1 MKIWSYSRP
10 FKFHG
15 HSCEVK
21 VRLTGSKT
29 ISSLY
34 VDDFLV
40 DEQSIKYTDGLITFI
55 HPLQSSSGYE
65 AKVESGYFNW
75 WNVGIAVTEN
85 GRIVHESHP
94 GEDLSYG
101 EALMEDLY
109 GMKENASGAAE
120 SKWAENKY
128 SIYADLG
135 LAALFFIV
143 SKVTGDLVLAAI
155 VGGVTGLG
163 LIVLQRFVKVDL
175 LGGFAVF
182 GTIMLAIST
191 TFSLVL
197 QDSYWVQMKSTA
209 LGLFTAALFMA
220 DGLLRQGAYF
230 GARFERYMPGP
241 LHHNR
246 LAIGMSIMGI
256 VSAGGNYF
264 VAENFS
270 EDFWLTYTTFLDFP
284 IIMVSFFLI
293 LRWARKPEGA
303 IEGTTE

>member
-10 FKFHG
+10 FTFHG
-15 HSCEVK
+15 HSCEIK
-21 VRLTGSKT
+21 VTLTQSET
-29 ISSLY
+29 ISSLFI
-34 VDDFLV
+34 DNFLV
-40 DEQSIKYTDGLITFI
+40 DEQSIKYTDGITTFV
-55 HPLQSSSGYE
+55 HPLRTPSGFE
-65 AKVESGYFNW
+65 AKVEVGYFNW
-75 WNVGIAVTEN
+75 RNVGIAVTEN
-85 GRIVHESHP
+85 GRVVHESHP
-94 GEDLSYG
+94 GEDLRYG
-101 EALMEDLY
+101 EALMDDLN
-109 GMKENASGAAE
+109 GMKEAVPEAGE
-120 SKWAENKY
+120 SKWEQNKY

-135 LAALFFIV
+135 LWALFFIV

-182 GTIMLAIST
+182 GTIMLGIST
-191 TFSLVL
+191 AFSLVL
-197 QDSYWVQMKSTA
+197 QDSYWVQMKGTA
-209 LGLFTAALFMA
+209 LGLFTATLLMA

-230 GARFERYMPGP
+230 GARFERYMPGS

-246 LAIGMSIMGI
+246 LAIGMSLMGI

-284 IIMVSFFLI
+284 IIMVSFFVI
-293 LRWARKPEGA
+293 LRWARKS
-303 IEGTTE
+303 EGTTV

>member
-10 FKFHG
+10 FTFHG

-21 VRLTGSKT
+21 VTLTQSET

-34 VDDFLV
+34 VDDLLV
-40 DEQSIKYTDGLITFI
+40 DEQSIKYIDGLITFI
-55 HPLQSSSGYE
+55 HPLQTSSGFGAE
-65 AKVESGYFNW
+65 VQSGYFNW
-75 WNVGIAVTEN
+75 WNVGVAVTEN
-85 GRIVHESHP
+85 GRLVHESHP
-94 GEDLSYG
+94 GENLRYG
-101 EALMEDLY
+101 EALMEDLS
-109 GMKENASGAAE
+109 GMKESAGEARA
-120 SKWAENKY
+120 SKWEQNKY
-128 SIYADLG
+128 SIYADLA

-191 TFSLVL
+191 AFSLVL

-209 LGLFTAALFMA
+209 LGLFTAALFMV

-230 GARFERYMPGP
+230 GARFERYMPGS

-246 LAIGMSIMGI
+246 LAIGMSIVGI
-256 VSAGGNYF
+256 VSASGNYV

-270 EDFWLTYTTFLDFP
+270 EDFWLTYTTFLDLP
-284 IIMVSFFLI
+284 IFMLSFFVI
-293 LRWARKPEGA
+293 LRWARKSEHNMGVPK
-303 IEGTTE
+303 

>member
-1 MKIWSYSRP
+1 MNIWRYSRP
-10 FKFHG
+10 FTFHG
-15 HSCEVK
+15 HRCEVR
-21 VRLTGSKT
+21 VTLTLSET

-34 VDDFLV
+34 VDDLLV
-40 DEQSIKYTDGLITFI
+40 DEQSIKYIDGLITFV
-55 HPLQSSSGYE
+55 HPLQTTSDVE
-65 AKVESGYFNW
+65 ARVELGYFNW
-75 WNVGIAVTEN
+75 WNVGVAVIEN
-85 GRIVHESHP
+85 GRVVYESHP
-94 GEDLSYG
+94 GKDLGFG

-109 GMKENASGAAE
+109 GKKEAAPDAGE
-120 SKWAENKY
+120 SQWEQNKY

-143 SKVTGDLVLAAI
+143 SKITGDLVLAAI

-182 GTIMLAIST
+182 GTIMLGVST
-191 TFSLVL
+191 AFSLLL
-197 QDSYWVQMKSTA
+197 QDSYWVQMKGTA

-230 GARFERYMPGP
+230 GARFERYMPGS

-246 LAIGMSIMGI
+246 LAIGMSLMGI

-284 IIMVSFFLI
+284 IIMVSFFVI
-293 LRWARKPEGA
+293 LRWARKSV
-303 IEGTTE
+303 

>member
-10 FKFHG
+10 FTFHG
-15 HSCEVK
+15 NSCEVK
-21 VRLTGSKT
+21 VTSTHSET

-34 VDDFLV
+34 VDDLLV
-40 DEQSIKYTDGLITFI
+40 DKQSIKYTDGLITFI
-55 HPLQSSSGYE
+55 HPLRSSSGYE

-75 WNVGIAVTEN
+75 RNVGIAVTEN
-85 GRIVHESHP
+85 GRVVHESHP
-94 GEDLSYG
+94 GEDLRYG
-101 EALMEDLY
+101 EALMDDLN
-109 GMKENASGAAE
+109 GMKENVAAPGE
-120 SKWAENKY
+120 SKWEQNKY

-135 LAALFFIV
+135 LGALFFIV

-182 GTIMLAIST
+182 GTIMLGIST
-191 TFSLVL
+191 AFSLVL
-197 QDSYWVQMKSTA
+197 QDSYWVQMKGTA
-209 LGLFTAALFMA
+209 LGLFTATLFMA

-230 GARFERYMPGP
+230 GARFERYMPGS

-246 LAIGMSIMGI
+246 LAIGMSLMGI

-284 IIMVSFFLI
+284 IIMVSFFVI
-293 LRWARKPEGA
+293 LRWARKPEGT
-303 IEGTTE
+303 IEGSTE

>member
-1 MKIWSYSRP
+1 MQIWTYVRP
-10 FKFHG
+10 FTFHG
-15 HSCEVK
+15 HRCEVK
-21 VRLTGSKT
+21 VTLTHSET

-34 VDDFLV
+34 VDDLLV
-40 DEQSIKYTDGLITFI
+40 DEQSIKYIEGLTTFI
-55 HPLQSSSGYE
+55 HPLQSSSGCE

-75 WNVGIAVTEN
+75 WNIGIAVTEN

-94 GEDLSYG
+94 GEDLRYG
-101 EALMEDLY
+101 EALMDDLN
-109 GMKENASGAAE
+109 GMKGNVADTGE
-120 SKWAENKY
+120 SQWAQNKY
-128 SIYADLG
+128 SIYADLSLG
-135 LAALFFIV
+135 ALFFIV

-155 VGGVTGLG
+155 VGGVAGLG

-191 TFSLVL
+191 AFSVVL
-197 QDSYWVQMKSTA
+197 QDSYWVQMKGTA

-230 GARFERYMPGP
+230 GARLERYMPGS

-246 LAIGMSIMGI
+246 LAIGMSIVGI

-284 IIMVSFFLI
+284 IFMVSFFVI
-293 LRWARKPEGA
+293 LRWARKSD
-303 IEGTTE
+303 

>member
-10 FKFHG
+10 FTFHG

-21 VRLTGSKT
+21 VTLTGSET

-40 DEQSIKYTDGLITFI
+40 DEQSIKYIEGLTTFV
-55 HPLQSSSGYE
+55 HPLQTKSGFE

-75 WNVGIAVTEN
+75 WNIGIAVTEN
-85 GRIVHESHP
+85 GRLVHESHP
-94 GEDLSYG
+94 GKDLGYG

-109 GMKENASGAAE
+109 GMKEMAPETGE
-120 SKWAENKY
+120 SKWEQNKY

-135 LAALFFIV
+135 LGALFFIV
-143 SKVTGDLVLAAI
+143 GKVTGDLVLAAI

-182 GTIMLAIST
+182 GTIMLGIST
-191 TFSLVL
+191 AFSLVL
-197 QDSYWVQMKSTA
+197 QDSYWVQMKGTA

-220 DGLLRQGAYF
+220 DGLFRQGAYF
-230 GARFERYMPGP
+230 GARFERYMPGS

-246 LAIGMSIMGI
+246 LAIGMSLVGI

-284 IIMVSFFLI
+284 IIMVSFFVI
-293 LRWARKPEGA
+293 LRWARKSG
-303 IEGTTE
+303 

>member
-1 MKIWSYSRP
+1 MRIWSYSRP
-10 FKFHG
+10 FTFHG

-21 VRLTGSKT
+21 VTLTQSET
-29 ISSLY
+29 ISSLF
-34 VDDFLV
+34 VDDLLV
-40 DEQSIKYTDGLITFI
+40 DEQSIKYSDGIITFV
-55 HPLQSSSGYE
+55 HPLQTSSGFE
-65 AKVESGYFNW
+65 AEIESGYFNW
-75 WNVGIAVTEN
+75 RNIGIAVREN
-85 GRIVHESHP
+85 GRLVHESHP
-94 GEDLSYG
+94 GENLRYG
-101 EALMEDLY
+101 EALMEDLSD
-109 GMKENASGAAE
+109 MHENIAEARE
-120 SKWAENKY
+120 SKWEQNKY
-128 SIYADLG
+128 SVYADLA

-143 SKVTGDLVLAAI
+143 SKLTGDLVLAAL
-155 VGGVTGLG
+155 VGGATGLG
-163 LIVLQRFVKVDL
+163 LIFLQRFVKVDL

-191 TFSLVL
+191 GFSLVL

-230 GARFERYMPGP
+230 GARLERYMPVA

-270 EDFWLTYTTFLDFP
+270 KDFWLTYTTFLDLP
-284 IIMVSFFLI
+284 IFMLSFFVI
-293 LRWARKPEGA
+293 LRWARKSD
-303 IEGTTE
+303 

>member
-1 MKIWSYSRP
+1 MKIWSFSRP
-10 FKFHG
+10 FSFHG
-15 HSCEVK
+15 HRCEVK
-21 VRLTGSKT
+21 VTLTQSET

-34 VDDFLV
+34 VDDFLA
-40 DEQSIKYTDGLITFI
+40 DEQSIKYTDGIITFV
-55 HPLQSSSGYE
+55 HPLQTSSGFE
-65 AKVESGYFNW
+65 ANVESGYFNW
-75 WNVGIAVTEN
+75 WNVGITVTEN
-85 GRIVHESHP
+85 GRVVHESHP
-94 GEDLSYG
+94 GEDLRYG
-101 EALMEDLY
+101 EALMEDLF
-109 GMKENASGAAE
+109 GMKGTQPEAGE

-135 LAALFFIV
+135 LGALFFIV
-143 SKVTGDLVLAAI
+143 SKITGDLVLAAI

-182 GTIMLAIST
+182 GTIMLGIST
-191 TFSLVL
+191 AFSLVL
-197 QDSYWVQMKSTA
+197 QDSYWVQMKGTA
-209 LGLFTAALFMA
+209 LGLFMATLFMA

-230 GARFERYMPGP
+230 GARFGRYMPGP

-256 VSAGGNYF
+256 VSAGGNYV

-270 EDFWLTYTTFLDFP
+270 EDFWLMYTTFLDFP

-293 LRWARKPEGA
+293 LRWARKS
-303 IEGTTE
+303 